1 MSFRRLL
8 DELSAERNRRAYD
21 RDVAMTVDR
30 IRFGGRPF
38 HKAMST
44 LTAMASDMA
53 KAMRSDMVRARADQ
67 RRDAIVQLADF
78 NTRATAAAASGQLSG
93 EEGAKLD
100 ALIHKAA
107 LRIEAL

>member
-8 DELSAERNRRAYD
+8 DDLARERDRRAYD

-38 HKAMST
+38 HKAMSS
-44 LTAMASDMA
+44 LTGQLMVMA
-53 KAMRSDMVRARADQ
+53 KAMTVDLAQARTTQ
-67 RRDAIVQLADF
+67 RQDAIERLTDF
-78 NTRATAAAASGQLSG
+78 NARATAAAASGQLSG

-100 ALIHKAA
+100 ALIHEAA